1 MDEPQKPK
9 TLDDKETQAWVEQ
22 KLKAWKDLKEHHYL
36 SAFINQ
42 MVAGEMRKLATEVEQ
57 AWKEERERDT

>member
-1 MDEPQKPK
+1 METDCFRL
-9 TLDDKETQAWVEQ
+9 TLAALEQ
-22 KLKAWKDLKEHHYL
+22 RAIHAEHAIAKDLKEHHYL